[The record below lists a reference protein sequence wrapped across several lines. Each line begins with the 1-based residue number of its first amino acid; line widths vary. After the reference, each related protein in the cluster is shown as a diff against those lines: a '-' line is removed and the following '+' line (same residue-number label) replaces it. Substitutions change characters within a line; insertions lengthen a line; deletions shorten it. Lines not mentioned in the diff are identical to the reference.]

1 MCVTVKFI
9 ATALLA
15 LFALPTVPC
24 AGASLPAAAEPLQS
38 AATQTLPGSYP
49 RIVITGSH
57 KVNQHKR
64 KGCFCYNITISRAG
78 GVVC

>member
-38 AATQTLPGSYP
+38 AATQTLPGLSAC
-49 RIVITGSH
+49 RRRG
-57 KVNQHKR
+57 
-64 KGCFCYNITISRAG
+64 AL
-78 GVVC
+78 GVHACR